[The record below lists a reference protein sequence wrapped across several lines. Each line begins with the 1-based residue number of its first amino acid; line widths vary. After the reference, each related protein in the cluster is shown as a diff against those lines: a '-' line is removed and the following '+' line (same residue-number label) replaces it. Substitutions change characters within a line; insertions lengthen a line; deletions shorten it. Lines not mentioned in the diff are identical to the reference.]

1 MSTTTLRVKAA
12 PGFRVDG
19 SALLPGALAAQSSAE
34 LARIVLHAGNLTCAA
49 GDLFDI
55 SRSDKGDH
63 ATLIIEGDAPW
74 LDRVGAHL
82 ADGQLHVTGA
92 TGDYA
97 GFRMTGGALHI
108 GGTAGMFTGCEMRGG
123 QLSVAGSAGDFA
135 AGALPG
141 DMEGMTG
148 GTLAIAGHTGA
159 RLGDRMRRG
168 CVLVGG
174 DAGDF
179 AASRLV
185 AGTICI
191 AGRIGAHHAYGMRR
205 GTLLLLRE
213 PEHVPPTF
221 AEGGR
226 GFDVFWQLF
235 ARALAALREPLAATA
250 TANATGAGTW
260 NAALAPFFAL
270 DARALPR
277 RLSGDL
283 AVDGRGELLIAQAGN
298 QGAH

>member
-1 MSTTTLRVKAA
+1 MSTTTLRVKHA

-19 SALLPGALAAQSSAE
+19 SALLPAALAARSSDEVARLV
-34 LARIVLHAGNLTCAA
+34 LAAGNVTCTA
-49 GDLFDI
+49 GDLFDV
-55 SRSDKGDH
+55 SRSDGGKDEQ

-74 LDRVGAHL
+74 LDRIGAHL
-82 ADGQLHVTGA
+82 AEGQLRVTGA

-97 GFRMTGGALHI
+97 GLRMTGGALQI
-108 GGTAGMFTGCEMRGG
+108 GGNAGSFAACEMRGG
-123 QLSVAGSAGDFA
+123 LLTVAGNAGDFA
-135 AGALPG
+135 AAALPG
-141 DMEGMTG
+141 DIEGMTG
-148 GTLAIAGHTGA
+148 GTVAIAGHAGA

-168 CVLVGG
+168 SVLVGG

-179 AASRLV
+179 SASRLV

-213 PEHVPPTF
+213 PERVPPTF
-221 AEGGR
+221 VEGGR

-235 ARALAALREPLAATA
+235 VRALAALREPLAAT
-250 TANATGAGTW
+250 GAASL
-260 NAALAPFFAL
+260 NAALAPFFTL
-270 DARALPR
+270 DSRMMPR

-283 AVDGRGELLIAQAGN
+283 AVDGRGELLIAHAAS

>member
-19 SALLPGALAAQSSAE
+19 SALLPAALAAQSTADV
-34 LARIVLHAGNLTCAA
+34 ARIVLRAGNDTCAT

-55 SRSDKGDH
+55 SRSDRDAANGAK
-63 ATLIIEGDAPW
+63 ATLVIDGDAGW
-74 LDRVGAHL
+74 LDRIGAQL
-82 ADGQLHVTGA
+82 AEGHLHVTGA
-92 TGDYA
+92 AGDYT
-97 GFRMTGGALHI
+97 GLRMTGGALQI
-108 GGTAGMFTGCEMRGG
+108 GGSAGAFTGCEMRGG
-123 QLSVAGSAGDFA
+123 QLSVVGNTGDFA

-141 DMEGMTG
+141 DIEGMTG
-148 GTLAIAGHTGA
+148 GTLAVGGDAGA

-168 CVLVGG
+168 VVLVGG

-185 AGTICI
+185 AGTIGI
-191 AGRIGAHHAYGMRR
+191 AGRIDAHHAFGMRR

-213 PEHVPPTF
+213 PERVPPTF

-226 GFDVFWQLF
+226 GFDVFWALF
-235 ARALAALREPLAATA
+235 ARALAALREPLAT
-250 TANATGAGTW
+250 TGAAALHT
-260 NAALAPFFAL
+260 ALAPFFTL

-283 AVDGRGELLIAQAGN
+283 AVDGRGELLIASTRGS
-298 QGAH
+298 GAH

>member
-1 MSTTTLRVKAA
+1 MSITTTLRVKTA

-19 SALLPGALAAQSSAE
+19 SGLLPAALAAQSSDE
-34 LARIVLHAGNLTCAA
+34 VARIVLHAGDVTCAA
-49 GDLFDI
+49 GDLFDV
-55 SRSDKGDH
+55 SRSDRGNGAQ
-63 ATLIIEGDAPW
+63 ATLIIEGDVPW

-82 ADGQLHVTGA
+82 AEGHLRVTGA
-92 TGDYA
+92 AGDYA
-97 GFRMTGGALHI
+97 GLRMTGGALQI
-108 GGTAGMFTGCEMRGG
+108 GGNAGAFTGCEMRGG
-123 QLSVAGSAGDFA
+123 QLTIDGSTGDFA

-148 GTLAIAGHTGA
+148 GTLAIAGHAGA

-168 CVLVGG
+168 FVLVGG

-191 AGRIGAHHAYGMRR
+191 AGSIGAHHAYGMRR

-213 PEHVPPTF
+213 PECIPPTF

-235 ARALAALREPLAATA
+235 VRALAALREPFA
-250 TANATGAGTW
+250 ATGAASL
-260 NAALAPFFAL
+260 NAALAPFFML
-270 DARALPR
+270 DSRTMPS

-283 AVDGRGELLIAQAGN
+283 AVDGRGELLIARAGN

>member
-1 MSTTTLRVKAA
+1 MSTTTTLRVKAA

-19 SALLPGALAAQSSAE
+19 SALLPVALATQSSDDV
-34 LARIVLHAGNLTCAA
+34 ARIVLHAGNVTCAA
-49 GDLFDI
+49 GDLFDV
-55 SRSDKGDH
+55 SRSDSGKDDQ
-63 ATLIIEGDAPW
+63 AALIIEGDVPW
-74 LDRVGAHL
+74 LDRVGAYLAEGHL
-82 ADGQLHVTGA
+82 RVTGA

-97 GFRMTGGALHI
+97 GFRMTGGALQI
-108 GGTAGMFTGCEMRGG
+108 GGNASAFTACEMRGG
-123 QLSVAGSAGDFA
+123 QLTVAGNTGDFA

-148 GTLAIAGHTGA
+148 GTLAIAGHAGA

-168 CVLVGG
+168 FVLVGG

-221 AEGGR
+221 TEGGR

-235 ARALAALREPLAATA
+235 VRALAALREPFA
-250 TANATGAGTW
+250 ATGAASL
-260 NAALAPFFAL
+260 NAALAPFFTL
-270 DARALPR
+270 DSRTLPR

-283 AVDGRGELLIAQAGN
+283 AVDGRGELLIAHTGS

>member
-1 MSTTTLRVKAA
+1 MSVTTTLRVKTA

-19 SALLPGALAAQSSAE
+19 SGLQPVALAAQSSDE
-34 LARIVLHAGNLTCAA
+34 VARIVLHAGNVACAA
-49 GDLFDI
+49 GDLFDV
-55 SRSDKGDH
+55 SRRESGKDEQ
-63 ATLIIEGDAPW
+63 AALIIEGDAPW

-82 ADGQLHVTGA
+82 AEGHLRVIGT
-92 TGDYA
+92 TGDYT
-97 GFRMTGGALHI
+97 GFRMTGGALQI
-108 GGTAGMFTGCEMRGG
+108 DGNAGACTGCEMRGG
-123 QLSVAGSAGDFA
+123 LLTIGGNTGDLA
-135 AGALPG
+135 ACALPG
-141 DMEGMTG
+141 SIEGMTG
-148 GTLAIAGHTGA
+148 GALAVAGDAGA

-168 CVLVGG
+168 FVLVGG

-213 PEHVPPTF
+213 PERVPPTF
-221 AEGGR
+221 TEGGR

-235 ARALAALREPLAATA
+235 VRALAALREPFA
-250 TANATGAGTW
+250 ATGAASL

-270 DARALPR
+270 DSRTLPR

-283 AVDGRGELLIAQAGN
+283 AVDGRGELLIAHAGN

>member
-1 MSTTTLRVKAA
+1 MSATTTLRVKAA

-19 SALLPGALAAQSSAE
+19 SALLPAALAAQSSDE
-34 LARIVLHAGNLTCAA
+34 VARIVLHAGNVTCAA
-49 GDLFDI
+49 GDFFDV
-55 SRSDKGDH
+55 SRSHSNGGKSEPT
-63 ATLIIEGDAPW
+63 TLIIEGDAPW

-82 ADGQLHVTGA
+82 AEGRLQVTGA
-92 TGDYA
+92 VGDYA
-97 GFRMTGGALHI
+97 GFRMTGGALQI
-108 GGTAGMFTGCEMRGG
+108 SANAGAFTGCEMRGG
-123 QLSVAGSAGDFA
+123 QLTVAGNTGDFA

-148 GTLAIAGHTGA
+148 GTLAIAGHAGA

-168 CVLVGG
+168 FVLVGG

-191 AGRIGAHHAYGMRR
+191 AGQIGAHAAYGMRR
-205 GTLLLLRE
+205 GTVLLLRE
-213 PEHVPPTF
+213 PERVPPTF
-221 AEGGR
+221 TEGGR

-235 ARALAALREPLAATA
+235 VRALAALREPFA
-250 TANATGAGTW
+250 ATGATSL

-270 DARALPR
+270 DSRMLPR

-283 AVDGRGELLIAQAGN
+283 AVDGRGELLIAQAGG

>member
-1 MSTTTLRVKAA
+1 MSTTTLRVKTA

-19 SALLPGALAAQSSAE
+19 SALLPAALAAQSSDE
-34 LARIVLHAGNLTCAA
+34 VARIVLHAGNVSCTA
-49 GDLFDI
+49 GDLFDV
-55 SRSDKGDH
+55 SRSDSGDK
-63 ATLIIEGDAPW
+63 ATLIVEGNVPW
-74 LDRVGAHL
+74 LDRVGANL
-82 ADGQLHVTGA
+82 AEGALHVTGT

-97 GFRMTGGALHI
+97 GLRMTGGALHI
-108 GGTAGMFTGCEMRGG
+108 GGDAGAFTGCEMRGG
-123 QLSVAGSAGDFA
+123 RLTVAGNAGDFT

-148 GTLAIAGHTGA
+148 GMLAIAGHAGA

-168 CVLVGG
+168 FVLVGG

-191 AGRIGAHHAYGMRR
+191 AGRVGAHHAYGMRR

-213 PEHVPPTF
+213 PERVPPTF
-221 AEGGR
+221 VEGGR

-235 ARALAALREPLAATA
+235 TRALAALREPLAIA
-250 TANATGAGTW
+250 GAAPL
-260 NAALAPFFAL
+260 NAAFAPFFTL
-270 DARALPR
+270 DSRALPQ

-298 QGAH
+298 PGAH

>member
-1 MSTTTLRVKAA
+1 MSTTTLRVKDV

-19 SALLPGALAAQSSAE
+19 SPLLPAALAAQSSDE
-34 LARIVLHAGNLTCAA
+34 VARIELPAGNVTCKA
-49 GDLFDI
+49 GDLFDV
-55 SRSDKGDH
+55 SRSDAGKSGE

-74 LDRVGAHL
+74 LDRIGAHL
-82 ADGQLHVTGA
+82 AEGHLRVTGA

-97 GFRMTGGALHI
+97 GFRMTGGALQI
-108 GGTAGMFTGCEMRGG
+108 GGNAGSFAASEMHGG
-123 QLSVAGSAGDFA
+123 LLTVAGNTGDFA
-135 AGALPG
+135 AAALPG
-141 DMEGMTG
+141 DIEGMTG
-148 GTLAIAGHTGA
+148 GTVAIAGHAGA

-168 CVLVGG
+168 SVLVGG

-185 AGTICI
+185 AGTICV
-191 AGRIGAHHAYGMRR
+191 AGRIGAHYAYGMRR

-213 PEHVPPTF
+213 PERVPPTF
-221 AEGGR
+221 VEGGR

-235 ARALAALREPLAATA
+235 VRALAALREPLAAT
-250 TANATGAGTW
+250 GAAALNG
-260 NAALAPFFAL
+260 ALAPFFTL
-270 DARALPR
+270 DARMMPR

-283 AVDGRGELLIAQAGN
+283 AVDGRGELLIAHAAS